1 VCEFFQKN
9 FKQTN
14 VESVTTFY
22 IKYQVQVQKLLA
34 RKIWLDD
41 SSLNFNEVSFF
52 RSKLRQDISL
62 QTALILQQQDT
73 DNSSLTIDKVYKT
86 ALLAEKI
93 VQQTQ
98 SSGTT
103 ALAFQTTKD
112 NGNRSCFYC
121 GKSGHTIKECGDK
134 KRNRKP
140 CQRYIDSGIKRFG
153 PEYEWDRNKLKQRNL
168 KKPVQLLMSD
178 DNEQD
183 QDPISVIMATQA
195 PKQEKSSVNDP
206 RTVAMISVDLKNHEG
221 DWYNNMTTLIDSC
234 GCENG
239 INSNFAQMHGF
250 QIQTDTDKGPSAIS
264 ACGGVID
271 FKEYVVV
278 QIKIKDAYIWEK
290 FYLMENL
297 PRNLLLGSPRFQRH
311 GAILDAGKGY
321 LKITHL
327 NQIVPLIRLKKLQP
341 EETVFAT
348 FGLQNSDLLLFQPP
362 TSISNQLEKAF
373 NLANPYKEILHTQTD
388 ISANATKIQN
398 VFAATL
404 PRRRINPIE
413 NDIIKLQQQ
422 HYEDKQKDSVYQQQL
437 QNLVAEYEDIFDT
450 ESTGPARVP
459 EIHIDLKP
467 EFANKRFFR
476 PEPLRSIKEQKII
489 DDNATKLIKQGKARL
504 NPTSIHNLGQVIV
517 PRFDKDGN
525 ELVDRARVCIDARP
539 INKGLTPYRYP
550 IPSIKKILT
559 EMSKKKFFS
568 EIDLS
573 DSFQQLPISNELSD
587 LLTVTTSFGKVSC
600 TRLTYGV
607 QFATDVFQETMTL
620 EFMEFLENWLM
631 IYVDN
636 MQLKTD
642 TKEEHLVALQQL
654 FLRMR
659 KLNIKCRKEKCI
671 FWLIQ

>member
-1 VCEFFQKN
+1 MFDGITNQQTYEFFQKN

-195 PKQEKSSVNDP
+195 PKQEKSSVNYP

-264 ACGGVID
+264 ACGG
-271 FKEYVVV
+271 
-278 QIKIKDAYIWEK
+278 
-290 FYLMENL
+290 
-297 PRNLLLGSPRFQRH
+297 GH
-311 GAILDAGKGY
+311 
-321 LKITHL
+321 
-327 NQIVPLIRLKKLQP
+327 
-341 EETVFAT
+341 
-348 FGLQNSDLLLFQPP
+348 
-362 TSISNQLEKAF
+362 
-373 NLANPYKEILHTQTD
+373 
-388 ISANATKIQN
+388 
-398 VFAATL
+398 
-404 PRRRINPIE
+404 
-413 NDIIKLQQQ
+413 
-422 HYEDKQKDSVYQQQL
+422 
-437 QNLVAEYEDIFDT
+437 
-450 ESTGPARVP
+450 
-459 EIHIDLKP
+459 
-467 EFANKRFFR
+467 
-476 PEPLRSIKEQKII
+476 
-489 DDNATKLIKQGKARL
+489 
-504 NPTSIHNLGQVIV
+504 
-517 PRFDKDGN
+517 
-525 ELVDRARVCIDARP
+525 
-539 INKGLTPYRYP
+539 
-550 IPSIKKILT
+550 
-559 EMSKKKFFS
+559 
-568 EIDLS
+568 
-573 DSFQQLPISNELSD
+573 
-587 LLTVTTSFGKVSC
+587 
-600 TRLTYGV
+600 
-607 QFATDVFQETMTL
+607 
-620 EFMEFLENWLM
+620 
-631 IYVDN
+631 
-636 MQLKTD
+636 
-642 TKEEHLVALQQL
+642 
-654 FLRMR
+654 
-659 KLNIKCRKEKCI
+659 
-671 FWLIQ
+671 